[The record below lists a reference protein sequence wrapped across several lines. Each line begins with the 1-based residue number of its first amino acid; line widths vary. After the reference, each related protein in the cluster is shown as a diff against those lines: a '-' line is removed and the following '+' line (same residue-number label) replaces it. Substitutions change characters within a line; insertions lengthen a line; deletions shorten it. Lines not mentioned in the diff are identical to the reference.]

1 MADHAALRRTP
12 ALHET
17 AMLRRLPPATRFIL
31 RGGANVLVRA
41 GITLELVID
50 QAPCRASQAAACAAL
65 WLGPDEYLLLAP
77 DGEACARARALS
89 ETLKSVPHSLVEV
102 SHRQIGLELSTP
114 HAADILNSGCPLD
127 LDLAAFPVG
136 MCTRTVLAKAEIALW
151 RTASDVFRI
160 EVWRSF
166 TDYVVRFL
174 NEAANEC

>member
-1 MADHAALRRTP
+1 MADLAALRQVP
-12 ALHET
+12 AVPAT
-17 AMLRRLPPATRFIL
+17 AVLRPLPPATRFIL
-31 RGGANVLVRA
+31 RGGPDVLIRA
-41 GITLELVID
+41 GVPIGLVID

-65 WLGPDEYLLLAP
+65 WLGPDEYLLVAP
-77 DGEACARARALS
+77 DAEERTLARALS
-89 ETLKSVPHSLVEV
+89 EALDAVPHSLVDV
-102 SHRQIGLELSTP
+102 SHRQTGLEIAGP

-136 MCTRTVLAKAEIALW
+136 MCTRTVLAKAEIVLW

-174 NEAANEC
+174 NEAANEF